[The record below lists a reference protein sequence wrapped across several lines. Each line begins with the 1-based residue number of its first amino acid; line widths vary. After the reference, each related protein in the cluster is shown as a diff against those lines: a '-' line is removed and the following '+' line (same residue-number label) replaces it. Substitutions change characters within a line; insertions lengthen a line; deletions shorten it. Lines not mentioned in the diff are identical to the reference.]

1 MTAEFAQIWQA
12 LPKLVFSRTLNAVEG
27 NARLAE
33 DEPAEEIARL
43 KAQPGRDIG
52 VGGAGLAADLIERG
66 LVDEYRLFVSPVV
79 VGGGTPYFPAAGLA
93 DRARAASRPGRSPHR
108 SCTLRYRR
116 GS

>member
-1 MTAEFAQIWQA
+1 M
-12 LPKLVFSRTLNAVEG
+12 FSRTLNAVEG

-33 DEPAEEIARL
+33 REPAEEIARL

-79 VGGGTPYFPAAGLA
+79 VGGGTPYFPPL
-93 DRARAASRPGRSPHR
+93 DSPIELELVETRTFASPVVY
-108 SCTLRYRR
+108 LRYRR